1 MVLFTHESTEFLFW
15 KVLSKY
21 LCIQIVT
28 KLIVRELHLFYK
40 KKHSC
45 FQIIKN
51 NGHPN
56 VDFKIVAENVE
67 QNDDGKTEIPNK
79 IEYTIHVREVGKLE
93 VLGLK
98 TELTAGSDAVPFG
111 VAGYDKDENEFD
123 TLDGLQ
129 ISW

>member
-1 MVLFTHESTEFLFW
+1 M
-15 KVLSKY
+15 
-21 LCIQIVT
+21 T
-28 KLIVRELHLFYK
+28 KLIVRELLLSAFILQK
-40 KKHSC
+40 KYSC